1 MKLLRKIL
9 LRLIRPVA
17 FILVIALCVGLFFSF
32 SFFGTVKS
40 NFRKHGYTLQYEEGK
55 KSTFILGDDKIS
67 YTVYIF
73 RKTEK
78 SSTQNA
84 VITST
89 ATTESVV
96 VWKFSSRSDLRKITK
111 HNAEVIS
118 VLKDAKR
125 SDHVKGKCLLM
136 TKNPEAVKIFN
147 GESVK

>member
-1 MKLLRKIL
+1 MKSFKKLLLK
-9 LRLIRPVA
+9 LIRPVA
-17 FILVIALCVGLFFSF
+17 FILAIALCVGLFLSF

-40 NFRKHGYTLQYEEGK
+40 NFKKHGYTLQYEDGK
-55 KSTFILGDDKIS
+55 KSTFIQGDDKIS

-78 SSTQNA
+78 NAAQNLLSTSVPSNQ
-84 VITST
+84 
-89 ATTESVV
+89 SVV
-96 VWKFSSRSDLRKITK
+96 VWEFSSRSDLRKITK

-136 TKNPEAVKIFN
+136 TKN
-147 GESVK
+147 SRQD